1 MAGLTNIELITEAL
15 NTQQKI
21 YNTVISKALSIG
33 NVNIADVVKSQK
45 ALSKID
51 SFVESYLGSVDK
63 VINTLT
69 KQYPGSKSLSEALGY
84 VEDIE
89 DENGDIV
96 KKGGYKNI
104 EAIQAVFQLY
114 SGLSKTIDTIAKIE
128 INGWAVRGVMR
139 KSRLISKLFQASVTS
154 LITEFSKIDT
164 KSLVSMMS
172 VLATKPDTITKIAHS
187 ERTYDP
193 SNKNLVKDISG
204 SRDITEGGR
213 LGLLDIMDK
222 LLSIITT
229 IIGMKLPNPI
239 TFVLKVK
246 LFKKGV
252 EVIFKNILGVASE
265 FSNKQNIETL
275 AKFSKL
281 TTSLNDSLTNF
292 ITIDYTINKLSD
304 SLAKNLVKLTLV
316 RWVALPLFLKT
327 VDQILNIPNHFKE
340 AGGLSEILPELK
352 KFIDDIGPVIIS
364 IQGFIDHVNDLSDSL
379 IKFGLGKQIT
389 VKIGATTAT
398 QILNILI
405 HKDEKTNKPVG
416 LIVSIVELGQY
427 LDEIDIK
434 DSADKLDSVKNLLNG
449 ILGLVGKIGLLALA
463 FPVVLLSYLPTLGTL
478 HLIKNIV
485 YLSIHILNVIGK
497 MTGGKEYKNTVIA
510 VSNIT
515 KVLGLILLMVAEVLG
530 TLVLISLTLPLLT
543 KSFWATVGV
552 FAIISGLILLT
563 AGLAW
568 LINRMFRSG
577 VGKTISEGLLL
588 MISLIGVMLLVTG
601 QLILFAYAGTLMFGK
616 NWEGGLWLHAAAMFG
631 MVATTTLLIGGIGYL
646 LTLMLPG
653 ILAFTVASI
662 SLLISIGAMLLVAG
676 MLVDLAEFKFE
687 EGTQEKV
694 REKTRLIINTAHD
707 IMNAMF
713 RGWTKEG
720 EDYTS
725 NESEDSGFKRFFKG
739 LFQGS
744 AMIVETLASSLVL
757 VMTFVS
763 VTMLLATAAMLEVIG
778 KVDLNSSTITS
789 NVGMVIGVAHG
800 VIDAVLNKETPVT
813 NGTPEDKKG
822 PIRSLLS
829 GVGDVF
835 KGIKNII
842 DGVLSFGFIAFTMVS
857 IGMITLIAKNLKYLE
872 GIELNQKTVE
882 AKVQAVIGT
891 ANSLINHINESNIN
905 KGDVKK
911 AELTRDFMKQI
922 EKTVEHMSKIG
933 EMNNQGQ
940 FDKAIDSYVRFVDK
954 INTVKLENLQTA
966 TNMFEKMAEF
976 SKSISGNFEG
986 LADTINDK
994 IMPLLE
1000 QLNEGL
1006 NKTNENIENGSFGVT
1021 TVASGPAAPISAPTG
1036 TPATGTAT
1044 NAPQKDYSR
1053 ILGEIKQE
1061 ISKMQKILTDGSQ
1074 VTVVDTQ

>member
-1 MAGLTNIELITEAL
+1 MNDSTPITSVEQIIKAFKNTVASLEKLDHKKVNVAFSNLKSISIYLEDFFEITTDIYGKLEKYTERIKSVDNGIVIKAQESIVKVLSSSMDLFKAINDMEFNNTIGFKYKLFVFRRQFISLLDTIFNTRSGIAAYINSIDNGGEVEILENGKLIKRRISNIKNLQDSLSDFSDIIDSIRKSIDDTYDFSNDMIKKYITISLGFKTLTGKEGLFSKFNNLFDTPEFKKLGYKRLSNLLSSVSENINQFNGIIDQIVNMSSSNNMSELILVQRFILPVLISTITDLSEF
-15 NTQQKI
+15 NVP
-21 YNTVISKALSIG
+21 VINAASKKPYFD
-33 NVNIADVVKSQK
+33 NVNLMLGYIMQTIVELSNFDVDLVTDVIIANVTIRMISTRIVDTLKHFESVSSELRDIKIQK
-45 ALSKID
+45 PDDTLENIKLFID
-51 SFVESYLGSVDK
+51 S
-63 VINTLT
+63 LT
-69 KQYPGSKSLSEALGY
+69 
-84 VEDIE
+84 
-89 DENGDIV
+89 DIV
-96 KKGGYKNI
+96 KGILLISLSAPVLLVAQPAAVLTSFLISAFIKTTITELQWIAGRKTFRNLITSSENLAIVVTAILASMIIATAGIVVLAMLGVRLTSVWKPALFTIFAISVVLVAIAGLAVIINKIFSGGI
-104 EAIQAVFQLY
+104 SLSIY
-114 SGLSKTIDTIAKIE
+114 SGLLAMIE
-128 INGWAVRGVMR
+128 V
-139 KSRLISKLFQASVTS
+139 
-154 LITEFSKIDT
+154 
-164 KSLVSMMS
+164 
-172 VLATKPDTITKIAHS
+172 
-187 ERTYDP
+187 
-193 SNKNLVKDISG
+193 
-204 SRDITEGGR
+204 
-213 LGLLDIMDK
+213 
-222 LLSIITT
+222 
-229 IIGMKLPNPI
+229 
-239 TFVLKVK
+239 
-246 LFKKGV
+246 
-252 EVIFKNILGVASE
+252 
-265 FSNKQNIETL
+265 
-275 AKFSKL
+275 
-281 TTSLNDSLTNF
+281 
-292 ITIDYTINKLSD
+292 
-304 SLAKNLVKLTLV
+304 
-316 RWVALPLFLKT
+316 
-327 VDQILNIPNHFKE
+327 
-340 AGGLSEILPELK
+340 
-352 KFIDDIGPVIIS
+352 
-364 IQGFIDHVNDLSDSL
+364 
-379 IKFGLGKQIT
+379 
-389 VKIGATTAT
+389 
-398 QILNILI
+398 
-405 HKDEKTNKPVG
+405 
-416 LIVSIVELGQY
+416 
-427 LDEIDIK
+427 
-434 DSADKLDSVKNLLNG
+434 
-449 ILGLVGKIGLLALA
+449 
-463 FPVVLLSYLPTLGTL
+463 
-478 HLIKNIV
+478 
-485 YLSIHILNVIGK
+485 
-497 MTGGKEYKNTVIA
+497 
-510 VSNIT
+510 
-515 KVLGLILLMVAEVLG
+515 
-530 TLVLISLTLPLLT
+530 
-543 KSFWATVGV
+543 
-552 FAIISGLILLT
+552 
-563 AGLAW
+563 
-568 LINRMFRSG
+568 
-577 VGKTISEGLLL
+577 
-588 MISLIGVMLLVTG
+588 IGVMLLVTG
-601 QLILFAYAGTLMFGK
+601 QLMLFAYAGLLMFGE
-616 NWEGGLWLHAAAMFG
+616 NWEGGLWPHAAAMFG

-653 ILAFTVASI
+653 ILAFTVASV

-676 MLVDLAEFKFE
+676 MLVGLAEFEFE
-687 EGTQEKV
+687 EETQEKV

-800 VIDAVLNKETPVT
+800 VIDAVLNKETPTT

-872 GIELNQKTVE
+872 EIKLDQKTVE
-882 AKVQAVIGT
+882 AKVQAVVGT

-911 AELTRDFMKQI
+911 AGLTRDFMKQI
-922 EKTVEHMSKIG
+922 EKTVGHMSKIG

-986 LADTINDK
+986 LADSINDK

-1021 TVASGPAAPISAPTG
+1021 TVASGSAAPANVPTG
-1036 TPATGTAT
+1036 TPATAAAAA
-1044 NAPQKDYSR
+1044 APQKDYSR